1 MENSILL
8 TIKRMLGL
16 EKDYTPFDTELV
28 GHINSAI
35 MVAHQLGI
43 GSYNFAIT
51 GENETWQDWLG
62 NRSEK
67 LSAIQH
73 YIYMRT
79 KLSWDP
85 PANSFAVSS
94 LQNQIDEMTWRLN
107 VQAEDEW
114 LL

>member
-1 MENSILL
+1 MDDSILV
-8 TIKRMLGL
+8 TIKGMLGL
-16 EKDYTPFDTELV
+16 EKDYTPFDAELV

-43 GSYNFAIT
+43 GSYNFTIT
-51 GENETWQDWLG
+51 GEGETWQDWLG
-62 NRSEK
+62 SRLEK
-67 LSAIQH
+67 LSAVKH
-73 YIYMRT
+73 YIYMLVR
-79 KLSWDP
+79 LSWDP

-94 LQNQIDEMTWRLN
+94 LQKQIDEMTWRLN